1 MSLDYT
7 VPKRVPKWVVGF
19 ADHLQHHAKVG
30 DANVPQM
37 ALTWKQYEANF
48 WPDFQ
53 ARGKARGAKKPKEAA
68 DKDKPDGRQKRLR
81 QKLKELRRI
90 ADDMGSDNMSQIVA
104 DLEAL
109 VGA

>member
-7 VPKRVPKWVVGF
+7 IPKRVPKWVVGF
-19 ADHLQHHAKVG
+19 ADHLEKHAKVG
-30 DANVPQM
+30 DAAVPQM
-37 ALTWKQYEANF
+37 ALTWKQYEASF

-53 ARGKARGAKKPKEAA
+53 ARGKVRGAKKPKE
-68 DKDKPDGRQKRLR
+68 DKDKPDGKQKRLR

-109 VGA
+109 VNS